1 MKITAKFRA
10 SRNLRFED
18 TKGSMSPEKFRD
30 FRETGPR
37 RVMRPKSFGTFES
50 DAFLLANEL
59 LFLPSEPRASLI
71 FSNGRDIRQISTDGS
86 EYKKTVPDLKNAGS
100 LDFDFKTS
108 TIYWLETR
116 EKKVQRARIGQNIAP
131 KVDNVL
137 ENGMPC
143 ATKIAVDWV
152 GRKMYWA
159 CRGELG
165 PNVPFHRKVSR
176 FFCKVMVSRNGFEYR
191 GYHVAELPRD
201 AGSATRPRG
210 DRACVE
216 CVYI

>member
-1 MKITAKFRA
+1 
-10 SRNLRFED
+10 
-18 TKGSMSPEKFRD
+18 
-30 FRETGPR
+30 
-37 RVMRPKSFGTFES
+37 MRPKSFGTFES
-50 DAFLLANEL
+50 DASLLGNEL

-86 EYKKTVPDLKNAGS
+86 DYKKTVPDLKNAGS

-116 EKKVQRARIGQNIAP
+116 EKKVQRARIGQNVAP
-131 KVDNVL
+131 KIDNVL

-165 PNVPFHRKVSR
+165 PNVPFHRKVS
-176 FFCKVMVSRNGFEYR
+176 
-191 GYHVAELPRD
+191 
-201 AGSATRPRG
+201 
-210 DRACVE
+210 
-216 CVYI
+216 